1 MDRRRALSRQPSTQR
16 PQAVAVAGARRATHE
31 YRDAAL
37 LLVLLLVLLGMVV
50 TEMRTERTQRSEWL
64 QWMPTMGK
72 FGADGEGTTDE
83 VSVPK
88 ELKDLKYSKG
98 GRAVLGDYDVKV
110 FDPIANS
117 TQMASFHLTGTMVD
131 DDAEEF
137 WSFMKRNRQSFR
149 EQVNITVRNS
159 EAEELIDPQLRILR
173 KRLVARVNRSA
184 GKPFLKSVDLEG
196 FAMSRSV
203 DAYKFEGQKQ
213 EIPSERYVPG
223 WVDEFDPSN

>member
-1 MDRRRALSRQPSTQR
+1 MDRRRALSRQPGTQH
-16 PQAVAVAGARRATHE
+16 PQAVAVASARRTTHE
-31 YRDAAL
+31 YRDAAMLVIL
-37 LLVLLLVLLGMVV
+37 LLVILGIAV
-50 TEMRTERTQRSEWL
+50 TQMRTEQALRSEWL
-64 QWMPTMGK
+64 QWMPTLGK
-72 FGADGEGTTDE
+72 FGAGATGGA
-83 VSVPK
+83 SVPK

-98 GRAVLGDYDVKV
+98 GRAVLGDFDVKV

-117 TQMASFHLTGTMVD
+117 TQMASFRLTGSTVD

-137 WSFMKRNRQSFR
+137 WSFMKRNRHSFR

-184 GKPFLKSVDLEG
+184 GKPFLKAVDLEG
-196 FAMSRSV
+196 FAMSQSV
-203 DAYKFEGQKQ
+203 DAYKYEGQSA
-213 EIPSERYVPG
+213 EIPSERFVPG